1 MRHIMLQ
8 VKYLD
13 SVKILSVDY
22 DALIK
27 SIGKACTRI
36 RKEYDYVKKIL
47 LFGSFLKGN
56 YTPESDVDILI
67 VVKHEDTPFMERRDL
82 FSYFFE
88 DIPFDINILVYT
100 EGELNN
106 MLNKG
111 NLFIKSI
118 LFEAREL

>member
-1 MRHIMLQ
+1 MLQ

-36 RKEYDYVKKIL
+36 RKEYDHVKKIL

-67 VVKHEDTPFMERRDL
+67 VVKYEDTPFMERRDL

-100 EGELNN
+100 ESELNN
-106 MLNKG
+106 MLKKG